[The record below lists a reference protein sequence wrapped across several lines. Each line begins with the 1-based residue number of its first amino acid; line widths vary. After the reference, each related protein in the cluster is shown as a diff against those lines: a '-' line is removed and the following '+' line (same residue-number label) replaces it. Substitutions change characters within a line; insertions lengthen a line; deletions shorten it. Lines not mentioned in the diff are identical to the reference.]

1 MCVCVRTCVLC
12 VCCVCVRACVLC
24 VCCVRACVV
33 CVCVCV
39 FGAVAISLANS
50 LIIGLVI
57 ERSQVQCSQVGEV
70 YVGLRVP
77 TPSSMRHMA
86 CCPVSH

>member
-1 MCVCVRTCVLC
+1 MCVCACVCAC
-12 VCCVCVRACVLC
+12 VCCVCVRACV
-24 VCCVRACVV
+24 CCVRVL
-33 CVCVCV
+33 CVCV